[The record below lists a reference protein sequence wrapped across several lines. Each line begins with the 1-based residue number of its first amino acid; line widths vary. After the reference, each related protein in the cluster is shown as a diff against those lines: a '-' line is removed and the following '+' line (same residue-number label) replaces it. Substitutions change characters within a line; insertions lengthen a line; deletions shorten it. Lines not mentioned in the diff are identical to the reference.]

1 MHTIKCCL
9 KSTFISLK
17 IEIYILREKTR
28 DKKSVKTIVKDETET
43 QTEQKLF
50 GWVSELSQHKYIQFA
65 CAITLNWKR
74 KINKLEQLKLTR
86 KEKHFQCSQNIKNV
100 SSQCKKKCNVIEFL
114 QNYPNCL
121 QM

>member
-1 MHTIKCCL
+1 MHTIKCRL

-17 IEIYILREKTR
+17 IEIYIREKTR

-65 CAITLNWKR
+65 CAITLN
-74 KINKLEQLKLTR
+74 
-86 KEKHFQCSQNIKNV
+86 
-100 SSQCKKKCNVIEFL
+100 
-114 QNYPNCL
+114 
-121 QM
+121 